1 MKHTHRFQRLLSLV
15 LMLALALSAV
25 SASAADL
32 RKLSYNYTYF
42 TIEQGGFV
50 VPLPS
55 DTEFEEITEWMMSHN
70 IIVVGG
76 TQSYTV
82 IIRRYANVTYDKM
95 CARLLSNAA
104 YKCKA
109 YKTNDTPRMV
119 ATALNP
125 QPDTAAVM
133 VCLEGQDGVAYVVE
147 LLSGASDNV
156 GKDAKLW
163 SVAEEVTYCISS
175 GHTGEGAKIK
185 VKQ

>member
-1 MKHTHRFQRLLSLV
+1 MHTNRFQRFLSFALL
-15 LMLALALSAV
+15 LMLAFSAIG
-25 SASAADL
+25 ASAADL

-42 TIEQGGFV
+42 AIEEGGFV

-55 DTEFEEITEWMMSHN
+55 DTEFEEITEWMQEHN
-70 IIVVGG
+70 MIVVGG

-133 VCLEGQDGVAYVVE
+133 VCLEGQDGMAYVVE

-163 SVAEEVTYCISS
+163 SIAEEVTYCISS
-175 GHTGEGAKIK
+175 GHLSEGTKIK
-185 VKQ
+185 FKK

>member
-1 MKHTHRFQRLLSLV
+1 MKFYNAFRTFAGLRGHVFFDPDGEGSG
-15 LMLALALSAV
+15 SATFDG
-25 SASAADL
+25 S
-32 RKLSYNYTYF
+32 
-42 TIEQGGFV
+42 
-50 VPLPS
+50 
-55 DTEFEEITEWMMSHN
+55 
-70 IIVVGG
+70 
-76 TQSYTV
+76 
-82 IIRRYANVTYDKM
+82 ANVTYDKM

-133 VCLEGQDGVAYVVE
+133 VCLEGQDGMAYVVE

-163 SVAEEVTYCISS
+163 SIAEEVTYCISS
-175 GHTGEGAKIK
+175 GHLSEGTKIK
-185 VKQ
+185 FKK